1 MPDETVT
8 FLTKA
13 KKLITHKKRSVAA
26 RADFIQNLALI
37 GILNIDEIWHHI
49 LSLTKFQRLVD
60 YKPAYDGG
68 QEAYIF
74 IKNIHGED
82 IYIKLKI
89 EIQNN
94 EEILVCLSFHK

>member
-8 FLTKA
+8 FLTKS
-13 KKLITHKKRSVAA
+13 KKLVSNKKRSVAA
-26 RADFIQNLALI
+26 RADFVQNLALI
-37 GILNIDEIWHHI
+37 GILNMDEIWSLI
-49 LSLTKFQRLVD
+49 LSLTKFQRLTD

-74 IKNIHGED
+74 IKKIQGED

-94 EEILVCLSFHK
+94 EETLVCLSFHK